1 MVKSGE
7 KWNRKWMVIRVNE
20 LGSASSCRVV
30 AGWLQGCQG
39 CAEMCGDGGAH
50 LQSCVVII
58 FVD

>member
-30 AGWLQGCQG
+30 AGMCRDVQRCV
-39 CAEMCGDGGAH
+39 EMVELTYCPP
-50 LQSCVVII
+50 LMMVMVEKL
-58 FVD
+58 